1 MRFHER
7 YLVHLLISIVA
18 SIFIVLH
25 LVDPAL
31 RIDAV
36 SLALL
41 IVAMLPWL
49 GSVFK
54 SIEFPGG
61 GKVEYQDLQKAELA
75 ASKAGL
81 LGSRLD
87 QPESSSSP
95 SFMAV
100 AQEDPNLA
108 LAGLRIEIEKA
119 LRSMAAN
126 LGIRAERK
134 GLGTLLHLLREKGA
148 LSQEQGSVLSDLSSL
163 LNEAVHGA
171 EVDPRSVEWAM
182 DVGPRLLEGL
192 QSAATKASGEL

>member
-1 MRFHER
+1 MRFRER
-7 YLVHLLISIVA
+7 YLVHVLISTVA

-25 LVDPAL
+25 LADPTL

-36 SLALL
+36 SLVLL

-61 GKVEYQDLQKAELA
+61 AKVEYQDLQKAELA

-81 LGSRLD
+81 LGSGPD
-87 QPESSSSP
+87 QPKTSSSP

-100 AQEDPNLA
+100 AHEDPNLA

-119 LRSMAAN
+119 LRSIAAN
-126 LGIRAERK
+126 LGINAERR
-134 GLGTLLHLLREKGA
+134 GLGTLLRMLR
-148 LSQEQGSVLSDLSSL
+148 
-163 LNEAVHGA
+163 
-171 EVDPRSVEWAM
+171 
-182 DVGPRLLEGL
+182 
-192 QSAATKASGEL
+192 